1 MTTTSYSQSNLY
13 ATCSKAWYYKYIEK
27 LDNGEE
33 GIALSF
39 GSAIDEAVTALL
51 RKKGN
56 HKTVFSDRFFSSIN
70 RKKELVPIF
79 DSKVISYGDKDFDEY
94 VLSPSD
100 IETLQTW
107 NKELSTGN
115 SKTDVVELVKALQKV
130 KKNPYKKIK
139 ENEQKFLNRASW
151 LSLKRKGEIILD
163 AFEDQFL
170 PLVEEVIEVQKHAY
184 LKDDHTG
191 DAITGYIDFILRIK
205 GYDKPV
211 IFDLKT
217 SASLYKQEQI
227 DVSDQL
233 TLYAALEGAKYDTD
247 LVGYVVC
254 VKNIKKVDVSYCNTC
269 GHKKDGSHKTCNN
282 TKVNPDTDSQK
293 EVRCNGDWNIKTILQ
308 PEVQVMVQKK
318 TEHQL
323 NSILLDQSNIIEGM
337 KQEIVFK
344 NTSKCNNFYGQRC
357 MYYDL
362 CHTGVPTGLKKKGS

>member
-33 GIALSF
+33 GIALNF
-39 GSAIDEAVTALL
+39 GSAIDEAVTSLL
-51 RKKGN
+51 RKKGDY
-56 HKTVFSDRFFSSIN
+56 KTVFSDRFFSSIN

-79 DSKVISYGDKDFDEY
+79 DSQVISYGEKDFDED
-94 VLSPSD
+94 VLTPAD
-100 IETLQTW
+100 LVTLGEW

-115 SKTDVVELVKALQKV
+115 SKTDVVELVKALQKL
-130 KKNPYKKIK
+130 KKNPYKKVK
-139 ENEQKFLNRASW
+139 ENELKFLNRASW

-163 AFEDQFL
+163 AFKDQFM

-184 LKDDHTG
+184 LKDDNTG

-205 GYDKPV
+205 GYDSPI

-217 SASLYKQEQI
+217 SANLYKQEQI

-233 TLYAALEGAKYDTD
+233 TLYAALEGGKYNTD

-254 VKNIKKVDVSYCNTC
+254 VKNIKKVDVSFCKSC
-269 GHKKDGSHKTCNN
+269 GSKKDGSHKTCNS
-282 TKVNPDTDSQK
+282 TKLEDGPKGSKQ
-293 EVRCNGDWNIKTILQ
+293 VRCNGEWDVKTELQ
-308 PEVQVMVQKK
+308 PEIQVLVQKK

-323 NSILLDQSNIIEGM
+323 RSILLDQSNIIEGM